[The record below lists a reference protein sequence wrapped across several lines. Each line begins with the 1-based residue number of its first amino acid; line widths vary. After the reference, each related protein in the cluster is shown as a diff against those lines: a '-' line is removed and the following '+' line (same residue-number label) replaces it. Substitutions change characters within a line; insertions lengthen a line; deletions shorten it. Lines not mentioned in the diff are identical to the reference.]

1 MPRCARQL
9 RLWSGERGV
18 LMLEVGGPE
27 LAGGNTKYSAG
38 ALRFSHDGMA
48 DIMPLLRDLDDPR
61 LKKTDFG
68 SYPVER
74 FANDLL
80 RCNEGLA
87 QSAEQETLVADSLG
101 AIQWLA
107 SHDVR
112 FEPIYS
118 GQSFE
123 RDGRHVF
130 WGGLALAARDE
141 GVGLFDM
148 ELETVLQQEGSIRYD
163 SAFTGLLRNDSRV
176 VGVSVGGEK
185 LLSDAVILAC
195 GGFEACSEWRV
206 KYLGRN
212 GPGPGYGEHRTTR
225 ETASGWLSMREL
237 RGTGI
242 TVGAM
247 KCPWTCTWRTSED
260 CTCRRSSESTTAGS
274 RISLAS

>member
-27 LAGGNTKYSAG
+27 LAGGNTKYTAG
-38 ALRFSHDGMA
+38 AIRFSHDGMA

-61 LKKTDFG
+61 LKETDFG
-68 SYPVER
+68 SYPAER

-87 QSAEQETLVADSLG
+87 LSAEQETLVADSIG

-118 GQSFE
+118 GQRFE

-130 WGGLALAARDE
+130 WGRLALAARDE
-141 GVGLFDM
+141 GVGLFDR
-148 ELETVLQQEGSIRYD
+148 SWKR
-163 SAFTGLLRNDSRV
+163 FCSR
-176 VGVSVGGEK
+176 
-185 LLSDAVILAC
+185 
-195 GGFEACSEWRV
+195 EA
-206 KYLGRN
+206 
-212 GPGPGYGEHRTTR
+212 
-225 ETASGWLSMREL
+225 ASG
-237 RGTGI
+237 T
-242 TVGAM
+242 TVPSPACFG
-247 KCPWTCTWRTSED
+247 K
-260 CTCRRSSESTTAGS
+260 TAGS
-274 RISLAS
+274 SVSVSAGRSFFRMR